1 MTRLADCLA
10 EHAGASRLL
19 WIDHL
24 DYIARLLGGGRYPW
38 LEVAPCVALLRMI
51 DTRSPQARSL
61 FLPRGKQGSGL
72 PSGSST
78 K

>member
-24 DYIARLLGGGRYPW
+24 DYIARLLGGGRK
-38 LEVAPCVALLRMI
+38 VFG
-51 DTRSPQARSL
+51 T
-61 FLPRGKQGSGL
+61 FTGL
-72 PSGSST
+72 AAT
-78 K
+78 